1 MFDIILLLPD
11 DKDATNL
18 KQLLDNY
25 FSTNQI
31 NFTGLFQNEFIEF
44 FMTFFGEISLE
55 LNESIKS

>member
-25 FSTNQI
+25 FKVEYIDFENICNKYKKYI
-31 NFTGLFQNEFIEF
+31 NA
-44 FMTFFGEISLE
+44 
-55 LNESIKS
+55 